1 MDPLGAGAGP
11 FLKCHEERG
20 QPLGLRGESDLWS
33 PAATEELVF
42 EAEGTGVQDDDAES
56 SVRSKLFGKDIHSGA
71 WSRLTTHRLLWKS
84 SAAGAWLA
92 LRLDA
97 IVSLEATGG
106 VFRQRRCKLAFQAG
120 ITVAIRCSDPSRTD
134 DLLEQLQTAIR
145 QRGWCQGSY
154 EAASMGGIHRVLAQR
169 NARQQGVGQTLD
181 VALGDLASLKQHATA
196 TVAAARQVAACT
208 KGDEAAQGSGVQQ
221 LLDDFGLIAADG
233 SAVAKGGSRRV
244 DIEADVA
251 EVCRAALEKR
261 GGLGMLL
268 AMMRSAW

>member
-1 MDPLGAGAGP
+1 
-11 FLKCHEERG
+11 
-20 QPLGLRGESDLWS
+20 
-33 PAATEELVF
+33 
-42 EAEGTGVQDDDAES
+42 
-56 SVRSKLFGKDIHSGA
+56 
-71 WSRLTTHRLLWKS
+71 
-84 SAAGAWLA
+84 
-92 LRLDA
+92 
-97 IVSLEATGG
+97 
-106 VFRQRRCKLAFQAG
+106 
-120 ITVAIRCSDPSRTD
+120 
-134 DLLEQLQTAIR
+134 
-145 QRGWCQGSY
+145 
-154 EAASMGGIHRVLAQR
+154 MGGIHRVLAQR
-169 NARQQGVGQTLD
+169 NAQQQGVGQTLD